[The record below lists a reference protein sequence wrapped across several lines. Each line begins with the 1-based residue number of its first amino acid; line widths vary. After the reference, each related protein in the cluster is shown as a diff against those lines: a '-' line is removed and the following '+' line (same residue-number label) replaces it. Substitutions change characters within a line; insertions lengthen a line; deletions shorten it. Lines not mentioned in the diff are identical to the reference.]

1 MLTGVG
7 RLFERDGRLAFHD
20 KSIKV
25 FRQQDG
31 NGLGQ
36 SANDASFDVVDFVEN
51 AKGAVLKDRISV
63 QYEEPG
69 FHNALQK

>member
-1 MLTGVG
+1 MLASVS
-7 RLFERDGRLAFHD
+7 RLFERDGRLALHH

-36 SANDASFDVVDFVEN
+36 SSDDAGFDVVNLVEN
-51 AKGAVLKDRISV
+51 AEGAVLKDRISV
-63 QYEEPG
+63 QY
-69 FHNALQK
+69 

>member
-7 RLFERDGRLAFHD
+7 RLFERDGRVAFHH

-31 NGLGQ
+31 NSLGQ
-36 SANDASFDVVDFVEN
+36 SSDDAGFDIVDFVKN
-51 AKGAVLKDRISV
+51 AKRAVLKDRISV
-63 QYEEPG
+63 QY
-69 FHNALQK
+69 